1 MQSLQR
7 WQCYI
12 EEQPLR
18 FIDRELIPNLQHILT
33 AFAEFMHCESNEL
46 VLIPNTTTGIDVL
59 LRTIPLTSH
68 DTVVSFEFGYEPVKH
83 LIRRTCDVTGADQ
96 VEVFVALPIK
106 DPCILVDS
114 LRSTLED
121 LRKHRKRVAFVLLE
135 HITSSGGVVLP
146 IKEVVQLCHDF
157 ETKVVVDGAHALGAM
172 DINLHSLNCEFYVMN
187 AHKWFCSAKGCALL
201 YIRKDVI
208 GTLPSP

>member
-33 AFAEFMHCESNEL
+33 AFAEFMH
-46 VLIPNTTTGIDVL
+46 
-59 LRTIPLTSH
+59 SH